1 MRRRL
6 AALLALLLA
15 TAGGAAA
22 AAELPGGLVLL
33 RDALADDGRTVA
45 TLAPAGERCWAV
57 RLLAQRAGRW
67 TTLAEQ
73 AGPRRPAAAEPCP
86 PLVGTLSG
94 NGRTVALASP
104 WEGAVTVLDLDG
116 GRLLETGRIELPGQ
130 KGKDFPAPGP
140 LLALQRDG
148 GGLLVGAPHH
158 DCVLA
163 VPEDACG
170 VAHLFVRQGSG
181 WVEQVRFPRPDG
193 ASPTDRFA
201 QAVALSGDGRVALVG
216 GPGSY
221 GRAGR
226 LWVYERAADGGWD
239 LLGDLAS
246 PDPADLEFGQDL
258 ALSDDGA
265 VVAVA
270 GDQKVVLFR
279 RQGDAW
285 PAVATVTSE
294 DPLIGTFGGAVALS
308 GAATLLVVGAP
319 RSACPTDQVGSRCG
333 AVRLFELR
341 LRGQGIAVGEPQAL
355 EPVAWLPMA
364 DFGWRVATDA
374 GGRLVA
380 VQGRIAQLYPR

>member
-1 MRRRL
+1 MRRL
-6 AALLALLLA
+6 PALLALLLA
-15 TAGGAAA
+15 TPAAVAG

-45 TLAPAGERCWAV
+45 TLAPGGDRCWAV
-57 RLLAQRAGRW
+57 RLLAPRAGRW
-67 TTLAEQ
+67 TTQAEW
-73 AGPRRPAAAEPCP
+73 AGPRRPAGAEPCP
-86 PLVGTLSG
+86 PVVGTLAG

-104 WEGAVTVLDLDG
+104 WEASVTLLDLEG
-116 GRLLETGRIELPGQ
+116 GRLVEAGRIQLPGRR
-130 KGKDFPAPGP
+130 GKDFPAPGP
-140 LLALQRDG
+140 ILALQRDG
-148 GGLLVGAPHH
+148 GGLLIGAPYH

-170 VAHLFVRQGSG
+170 VAHLFVRRGSG
-181 WVEQVRFPRPDG
+181 WVEQVRFPRPEG

-226 LWVYERAADGGWD
+226 LWAYERAADGGWD
-239 LLGDLAS
+239 LLGELSS
-246 PDPADLEFGQDL
+246 PDPTDLEFAHDL
-258 ALSDDGA
+258 SISDDGR

-270 GDQKVVLFR
+270 ADQKVVLFR
-279 RQGDAW
+279 RRGDEW
-285 PAVATVTSE
+285 PAVATVTSD
-294 DPLIGTFGGAVALS
+294 DPLIGSFGGAVALS

-341 LRGQGIAVGEPQAL
+341 LRGEGLAIGEPQAL

-364 DFGWRVATDA
+364 DFGWRVASDA

-380 VQGRIAQLYPR
+380 VQGRIAQLYAR

>member
-1 MRRRL
+1 MRWQP
-6 AALLALLLA
+6 LLLLVWLWA
-15 TAGGAAA
+15 VAAA

-33 RDALADDGRTVA
+33 RDALSDDGRTVA
-45 TLAPAGERCWAV
+45 TLAPAGDRCWAV
-57 RLLAQRAGRW
+57 RLLAPRAGRW
-67 TTLAEQ
+67 TTLAEH
-73 AGPRRPAAAEPCP
+73 AGPRRPTGGRDCP
-86 PLVGTLSG
+86 PVVGTLSG
-94 NGRTVALASP
+94 NGRTVAIASP
-104 WEGAVTVLDLDG
+104 WQATVTLLELEG
-116 GRLLETGRIELPGQ
+116 GRLVEAGRIVLPGR
-130 KGKDFPAPGP
+130 KGKNFPAPGP
-140 LLALQRDG
+140 LVALQRDG
-148 GGLLVGAPHH
+148 SGLLIGAPHH

-163 VPEDACG
+163 VPEAVCG
-170 VAHLFVRQGSG
+170 VAHLYVRQGRE
-181 WVEQVRFPRPDG
+181 WVEQVRFPRPEG

-201 QAVALSGDGRVALVG
+201 QTVALSGDGRVAFVG

-226 LWVYERAADGGWD
+226 LWAYERAADGDWD
-239 LLGDLAS
+239 LLGELAA
-246 PDPADLEFGQDL
+246 PDPADLEFAHDL
-258 ALSDDGA
+258 AVSDDGG

-270 GDQKVVLFR
+270 ADQKVVLLR
-279 RQGDAW
+279 RRGDAW
-285 PAVATVTSE
+285 PVVATVTSD

-341 LRGQGIAVGEPQAL
+341 LRDDGIVVGEPQPL

-380 VQGRIAQLYPR
+380 VQGRIAQLYAR

>member
-1 MRRRL
+1 MRRL
-6 AALLALLLA
+6 LALLALLLA
-15 TAGGAAA
+15 TPAAVAA
-22 AAELPGGLVLL
+22 AAELPSSLVLL
-33 RDALADDGRTVA
+33 RDALSDDGRTVA
-45 TLAPAGERCWAV
+45 TLAPGGDRCWAV
-57 RLLAQRAGRW
+57 RLLAPRAGRW
-67 TTLAEQ
+67 TTQAEWGG
-73 AGPRRPAAAEPCP
+73 ARRPAGAERCP
-86 PLVGTLSG
+86 PVVGTLAG

-104 WEGAVTVLDLDG
+104 WDGTVTLLDLEG
-116 GRLLETGRIELPGQ
+116 GRLVEAGRIDLPGR

-140 LLALQRDG
+140 ILALQRDG
-148 GGLLVGAPHH
+148 GGLLIGAPHH

-181 WVEQVRFPRPDG
+181 WVEQVRFPRPEG

-226 LWVYERAADGGWD
+226 LWAYERAADGGWD
-239 LLGDLAS
+239 LLGELSS
-246 PDPADLEFGQDL
+246 PDPTDLEFAHDL
-258 ALSDDGA
+258 SISDDGR

-270 GDQKVVLFR
+270 ADQKVVLFR
-279 RQGDAW
+279 RRGDDW
-285 PAVATVTSE
+285 PAVATVTSD
-294 DPLIGTFGGAVALS
+294 DPLIDSFGGTVALS

-319 RSACPTDQVGSRCG
+319 GSACPTDPVGSRCG

-341 LRGQGIAVGEPQAL
+341 LREEGLAVGEPQAL
-355 EPVAWLPMA
+355 APVAWLPMA
-364 DFGWRVATDA
+364 DFGWRVASDA

-380 VQGRIAQLYPR
+380 VQGRIAQLYAR